1 VRGAAYFID
10 RVDRKSMKRVLVYS
24 HDTYGLGNL
33 RRMLTVCRYLT
44 ETISDLMVL
53 LISGSPMIQSFRLPD
68 RVDYIKLPCLTRIE
82 REEYTVKTLDLELS
96 EAVRL
101 RSELILA
108 AAANYRPDLLLVDKK
123 PFGIKNELEA
133 ALTYIRE
140 KLPDTRQVLV
150 LRDILDAPESTRMV
164 WEKHRYHDVV
174 RTFYDLVLVLGVPEV
189 FDPRREYRFPDAVAK
204 KVHFCGY
211 IRPQDNQRSMVGV
224 RLELGL
230 ADQDKLV
237 LVTSGGGNDG
247 YALLSAYLEGLV
259 HVPASRQFHSLIVCG
274 PEMIESQRREIS
286 QAAGEHSRVKTLEF
300 TGDLISYMGAADV
313 ILSMGGYNTVCEIMS
328 LKKRAVIVPRV
339 MPVREQL
346 VRAERLGRRGMFKYI
361 HPDQLT
367 PVQLIS
373 MLLEELNQSHDHTTD
388 DLLFNLDARL
398 EIVKKVSALLF
409 NPEKRDYPLR
419 GKGESVDV
427 QK

>member
-1 VRGAAYFID
+1 
-10 RVDRKSMKRVLVYS
+10 
-24 HDTYGLGNL
+24 
-33 RRMLTVCRYLT
+33 
-44 ETISDLMVL
+44 
-53 LISGSPMIQSFRLPD
+53 
-68 RVDYIKLPCLTRIE
+68 
-82 REEYTVKTLDLELS
+82 
-96 EAVRL
+96 
-101 RSELILA
+101 
-108 AAANYRPDLLLVDKK
+108 
-123 PFGIKNELEA
+123 
-133 ALTYIRE
+133 
-140 KLPDTRQVLV
+140 
-150 LRDILDAPESTRMV
+150 
-164 WEKHRYHDVV
+164 
-174 RTFYDLVLVLGVPEV
+174 
-189 FDPRREYRFPDAVAK
+189 
-204 KVHFCGY
+204 
-211 IRPQDNQRSMVGV
+211 
-224 RLELGL
+224 
-230 ADQDKLV
+230 
-237 LVTSGGGNDG
+237 
-247 YALLSAYLEGLV
+247 
-259 HVPASRQFHSLIVCG
+259 
-274 PEMIESQRREIS
+274 
-286 QAAGEHSRVKTLEF
+286 
-300 TGDLISYMGAADV
+300 MGAADV